1 MKQTQENAND
11 NKNRVY
17 SENKRATRFSDILGN
32 EAVIRHF
39 QTALK
44 EQSISHAYLLNGED
58 GSGKMMLA
66 TAFAR
71 ALQCEEGGIEACGRC
86 KSCMQAASG
95 NHPDI
100 SYITHE
106 KSIISV
112 DDIRVQLNA
121 AIQIKPYSAP
131 YRVFVIDEAEKMN
144 EQAQNALLK
153 TLEEPPEYAV
163 ILLLV
168 DNENLLLQTILSRVI
183 RLDTRP
189 LSDKVICDYLMKKLS
204 IPDYHAQL
212 SASFACG
219 NLGRALRFASSSEFE
234 ERKNTILHLLRHL
247 DEMTTSEVL
256 SSIRPLIEDK
266 AAISD
271 ELDLI
276 LLWFRDVLILKA
288 SQKAD
293 DLVYRGEIAELRR
306 YATTRSYSA
315 LNRVTLAVET
325 ARRRLKAN
333 VSAEI
338 VFELLFLTM
347 RDTD

>member
-1 MKQTQENAND
+1 MIMNEEEQREERKVSLF
-11 NKNRVY
+11 R
-17 SENKRATRFSDILGN
+17 DILGN
-32 EAVIRHF
+32 ESVVRHF

-44 EQSISHAYLLNGED
+44 QRNISHAYLLNGED

-100 SYITHE
+100 SYVTHE

-112 DDIRVQLNA
+112 DDIRLQLNA

-131 YRVFVIDEAEKMN
+131 YKVFIIDEAEKMN

-168 DNENLLLQTILSRVI
+168 DNESLLLQTILSRVV

-189 LSDKVICDYLMKKLS
+189 LSSKAICDYLVQKLA
-204 IPDYHAQL
+204 IPEYHTQL
-212 SASFACG
+212 AAGFACG
-219 NLGRALRFASSSEFE
+219 NLGRALRFASSAEFE
-234 ERKNTILHLLRHL
+234 ERKEAILHLLRHL
-247 DEMTTSEVL
+247 DQMTTSEIV
-256 SSIRPLIEDK
+256 SAIKPLTEEK
-266 AAISD
+266 SAIAD

-288 SQKAD
+288 SQKTD
-293 DLVYRGEIAELRR
+293 ELVYKGEVSELRR
-306 YATTRSYSA
+306 YAATRSFAA
-315 LNRVTLAVET
+315 LNRVIQGVET
-325 ARRRLKAN
+325 AKDRLKAN
-333 VSAEI
+333 VSADT
-338 VFELLFLTM
+338 VLELLFLTM
-347 RDTD
+347 KETE

>member
-1 MKQTQENAND
+1 MSISGEEQREERKISLF
-11 NKNRVY
+11 R
-17 SENKRATRFSDILGN
+17 DILGN
-32 EAVIRHF
+32 ESVVRHF

-44 EQSISHAYLLNGED
+44 QRSISHAYLLNGED

-100 SYITHE
+100 SYVTHE

-131 YRVFVIDEAEKMN
+131 YKVFIIDEAEKMN

-168 DNENLLLQTILSRVI
+168 DNENQLLQTILSRVV

-189 LSDKVICDYLMKKLS
+189 LSAKQICDYLVQKLS

-212 SASFACG
+212 AAGFACG

-234 ERKNTILHLLRHL
+234 ERKEAILHLFRHL
-247 DEMTTSEVL
+247 DEMTTSEVIA
-256 SSIRPLIEDK
+256 SIKPLIEDK
-266 AAISD
+266 SAIAD

-276 LLWFRDVLILKA
+276 LLWYRDVLILKA

-293 DLVYRGEIAELRR
+293 DLVYKGEFSQLRY
-306 YATTRSYSA
+306 YASTRSFPA
-315 LNRVTLAVET
+315 LNRVVLAVET

-333 VSAEI
+333 VSAET

-347 RDTD
+347 RDTE

>member
-1 MKQTQENAND
+1 MRTNTEEQGEERKISLF
-11 NKNRVY
+11 R
-17 SENKRATRFSDILGN
+17 DILGN
-32 EAVIRHF
+32 EAVVRHF
-39 QTALK
+39 QTVLK
-44 EQSISHAYLLNGED
+44 QRSISHAYLLNGED

-100 SYITHE
+100 SYVTHE
-106 KSIISV
+106 KSVISV
-112 DDIRVQLNA
+112 DDIRLQLNA

-131 YRVFVIDEAEKMN
+131 YKVFIIDEAEKMS

-163 ILLLV
+163 ILLLAN
-168 DNENLLLQTILSRVI
+168 NENLLLQTILSRVV

-189 LSDKVICDYLMKKLS
+189 LATRQICDYLVQKLS
-204 IPDYHAQL
+204 IPEYHAQL
-212 SASFACG
+212 AAEFACG

-234 ERKNTILHLLRHL
+234 EKKEAILHLFRRL
-247 DEMTTSEVL
+247 DEMTIPELVA
-256 SSIRPLIEDK
+256 SIKPLVEDK
-266 AAISD
+266 SAITD
-271 ELDLI
+271 TLDLI
-276 LLWFRDVLILKA
+276 LLWYRDVLILKA
-288 SQKAD
+288 SQKTD
-293 DLVYRGEIAELRR
+293 ELVYKGELMELRR
-306 YATTRSYSA
+306 YAATRSFPA
-315 LNRVTLAVET
+315 LNRIILAVET

-333 VSAEI
+333 VNTEM

-347 RDTD
+347 RETE